1 MSVVEI
7 TDFNHTGEGIGRID
21 GKIIFVPK
29 TIPGDIVEV
38 RDIEDFKTYYRGNI
52 ERIVVNSDDRI
63 NIRCPYY
70 FECGGCQLMGMSYLK
85 QLQYKKDKVKNVLK
99 KYAGIDRDL
108 DIILSNKIYDYRNKI
123 TLQIDN
129 GKIGYYKCNSNE
141 LVEIS
146 DCLLVSD
153 NINKLI
159 GVIKD
164 KIDLFGINQIM
175 IREYN
180 DDLMIQFIGKI
191 DKDDIIDNL
200 SNLVKVI
207 YINEGLVY
215 GDKSLE
221 VRLGEYK
228 YKVSPY
234 SFFQVNYQQA
244 EVLYDKVKEYLGYK
258 NNRVLDLYC
267 GTGSIGIYVS
277 NCCKEILGIEINE
290 SSVRD
295 ANFNIELNNIKNMK
309 VIKGSVGKVLKSG
322 IGYDGVI
329 VDPPRSGLDKKTKET
344 LLEIKS
350 EKLIYV
356 SCDPITLARDLKV
369 FSSLYEVQ
377 DMVLVD
383 MFPNTYH
390 IESVVFLK
398 KYVI

>member
-1 MSVVEI
+1 MGVVEI
-7 TDFNHTGEGIGRID
+7 TDLNHTGEGIGRID

-29 TIPGDIVEV
+29 TIPGDIIEV
-38 RDIEDFKTYYRGNI
+38 KDIEDFKTFYRGNI
-52 ERIVVNSDDRI
+52 DKIVTNSSDRI
-63 NIRCPYY
+63 DIECPYY

-85 QLQYKKDKVKNVLK
+85 QLEYKKDKVKNILK
-99 KYAGIDRDL
+99 KYAGIDKNL
-108 DIILSNKIYDYRNKI
+108 DIILSNKVYGYRNKI
-123 TLQIDN
+123 TLQVEN

-141 LVEIS
+141 LVEIKM
-146 DCLLVSD
+146 CLLVSD
-153 NINKLI
+153 NINNLI
-159 GVIKD
+159 KVIRDNINLSGVS
-164 KIDLFGINQIM
+164 QIM

-191 DKDDIIDNL
+191 DKDSIIDNL
-200 SNLVKVI
+200 SDLVKVI
-207 YINEGLVY
+207 YINEVLVY

-234 SFFQVNYQQA
+234 SFFQVNYHQA
-244 EVLYDKVKEYLGYK
+244 EILYDKVKEYLGDS

-277 NCCKEILGIEINE
+277 SCCKEILGIEIND

-295 ANFNIELNNIKNMK
+295 ANSNIELNNIKNMK
-309 VIKGSVGKVLKSG
+309 VIKGSVGRVLKSG
-322 IGYDGVI
+322 VDYDGVI
-329 VDPPRSGLDKKTKET
+329 VDPPRSGLDKKTKDT

-350 EKLIYV
+350 DKLIYV

-369 FSSLYEVQ
+369 LSSLYEIE
-377 DMVLVD
+377 DIVLVD

-390 IESVVFLK
+390 VESVVLLK
-398 KYVI
+398 LK